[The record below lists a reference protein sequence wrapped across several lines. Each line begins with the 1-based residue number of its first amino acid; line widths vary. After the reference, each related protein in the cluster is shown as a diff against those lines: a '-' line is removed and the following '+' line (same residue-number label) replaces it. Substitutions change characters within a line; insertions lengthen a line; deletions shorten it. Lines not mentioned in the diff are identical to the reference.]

1 MRDALLDVTTLS
13 KRFGGLLAV
22 ADASLSVAEGEIVA
36 LIGPNGAGKTTLFAM
51 ISGFVAPDA
60 GTVRFAG
67 RDVTGRPPHEICR
80 LGVARTFQIVQPF
93 GRLSVREN
101 IAVGAHLRIAD
112 RREALSRATA
122 VATQLGMAAL
132 LDRPAAALTVAGRKR
147 LEVARALATAPKL
160 LLLDEVMAGLNPTEV
175 SEIVPVLR
183 TIRDSGV
190 TILLIEHVM
199 QAVVSLAERVYVL
212 NQGRMIAEGP
222 PARVT
227 TMAPVVEAYLGQG
240 AAQRL
245 AARVA
250 VGAAP

>member
-1 MRDALLDVTTLS
+1 MPNVLEANALT

-22 ADASLSVAEGEIVA
+22 ADASLSVGDGEIIA

-51 ISGFVAPDA
+51 ISGFVKPDA
-60 GTVRFAG
+60 GTVRFAD

-80 LGVARTFQIVQPF
+80 LGLARTFQIVQPF

-101 IAVGAHLRIAD
+101 IAVGAHLRLSD
-112 RREALSRATA
+112 RGEALSRATA
-122 VATQLGMAAL
+122 IGTRLGMESL
-132 LDRPAAALTVAGRKR
+132 LDRPAADLTVAGRKR
-147 LEVARALATAPKL
+147 LEIARALATAPKL
-160 LLLDEVMAGLNPTEV
+160 LLLDEVMAGLNPTELG
-175 SEIVPVLR
+175 EIVPVLR
-183 TIRDSGV
+183 RIRDSGV

-222 PARVT
+222 PAQVT
-227 TMAPVVEAYLGQG
+227 TLGPVVEAYLGQG

-245 AARVA
+245 AARAA
-250 VGAAP
+250 VGATP